1 MKIFLKNLQK
11 GVDIQRR
18 VWYIILVNNTE
29 RCNNAEKEDG
39 RMMKE
44 EFETIAGYEVSD
56 KDYYNIIE
64 PMYMA
69 TNLTKDDF
77 VKTISKKRFALKPIS
92 TIKRE
97 MRKCADSLKETCDHY
112 TDTETLNQLYK
123 LIGEYIDR
131 KGYGESIGYVVTSD
145 QTPFKCSYP
154 AVIEFYGRND
164 YRTIDKITLVA

>member
-1 MKIFLKNLQK
+1 MI
-11 GVDIQRR
+11 
-18 VWYIILVNNTE
+18 T
-29 RCNNAEKEDG
+29 
-39 RMMKE
+39 MMKA

-92 TIKRE
+92 TIRRE
-97 MRKCADSLKETCDHY
+97 MRKCASSLKSTCDHY
-112 TDTETLNQLYK
+112 DDIETYNRLYA
-123 LIGEYIDR
+123 LVNEYIER
-131 KGYGESIGYVVTSD
+131 RGWGESVGYVVTSD
-145 QTPFKCSYP
+145 QTPCRCSYP

-164 YRTIDKITLVA
+164 FKTIDVINLVA

>member
-1 MKIFLKNLQK
+1 
-11 GVDIQRR
+11 
-18 VWYIILVNNTE
+18 
-29 RCNNAEKEDG
+29 
-39 RMMKE
+39 MMKE
-44 EFETIAGYEVSD
+44 EFEKIAGYEVSFD
-56 KDYYNIIE
+56 DYNNIIE

-69 TNLTKDDF
+69 TSLTKQEF
-77 VKTISKKRFALKPIS
+77 VETINKKRFALKPIS

-112 TDTETLNQLYK
+112 TDVETLNQLYK

-154 AVIEFYGRND
+154 AVIEFYGLND